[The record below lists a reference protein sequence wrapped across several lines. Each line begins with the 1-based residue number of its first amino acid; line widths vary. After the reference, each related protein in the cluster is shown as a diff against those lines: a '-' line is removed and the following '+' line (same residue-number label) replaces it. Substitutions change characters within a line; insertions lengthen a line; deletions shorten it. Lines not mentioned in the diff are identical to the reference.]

1 MNGVIIGL
9 VLASWL
15 ICYPAVPDAQPQAAP
30 ADGVEVPLTSSIVTP
45 IFTEG
50 TYRVTRPRDIARGRL
65 KAVNEEIK
73 SVAFGSAFS
82 IRSGDRLLLV
92 TAAHVVR
99 PPSQIESITS
109 SDGTQY
115 DTKDGNTIELISVRT
130 RVGGVSARP
139 SKMLVDD
146 ATDVALIELDPQ
158 DLRSIGIEPLTPGT
172 TKRDAEVKFWGFPAI
187 ARTDKAGRPL
197 PAVPSASQVSQRTDV
212 TDVRAS
218 EIICAPLN
226 GVETRGGFSGGP
238 IVDPSG
244 RAVVGMIMRST
255 PETTRCRS
263 IAVIQEFAKTFEAKA
278 SPTP

>member
-1 MNGVIIGL
+1 MNSVIIGIL
-9 VLASWL
+9 LANWL
-15 ICYPAVPDAQPQAAP
+15 TCDPAFRGPSLQAVP
-30 ADGVEVPLTSSIVTP
+30 ADHASDQKASSIVTP
-45 IFTEG
+45 VFTEA

-99 PPSQIESITS
+99 PPSQIESVTS

-139 SKMLVDD
+139 SKMLVDE
-146 ATDVALIELDPQ
+146 AMDVALIELDPQ
-158 DLRSIGIEPLTPGT
+158 DLRSIGIATLTAGT
-172 TKRDAEVKFWGFPAI
+172 TKRGAELDLWGFPAI
-187 ARTDKAGRPL
+187 TRPGRNGRPL
-197 PAVPSASQVSQRTDV
+197 PPAPSASQVSQRTRV
-212 TDVRAS
+212 TDVR
-218 EIICAPLN
+218 EGEVICAPLN

-238 IVDPSG
+238 IVDPSSD
-244 RAVVGMIMRST
+244 AVVGMIMRST

-263 IAVIQEFAKTFEAKA
+263 IAEIQELAKTFEAKA
-278 SPTP
+278 LPVP